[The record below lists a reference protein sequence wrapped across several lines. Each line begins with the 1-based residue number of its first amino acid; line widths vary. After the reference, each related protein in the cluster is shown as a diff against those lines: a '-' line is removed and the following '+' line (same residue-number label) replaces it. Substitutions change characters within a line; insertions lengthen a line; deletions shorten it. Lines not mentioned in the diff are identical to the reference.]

1 MRIIAQKTD
10 ILNNEEFIKNATTKD
25 YIYGIT
31 INVALTKD
39 NKILTYNL
47 PANIEAS
54 INTIENSTYDELNN
68 FELDLLENILNNL
81 NQKNYNK
88 LIYLNINPFKTGP
101 LTDENIEETTRR
113 MNLYL
118 DKIKKIIDEYP
129 NLKINLHSINRS
141 LVTIMKQKIKNHQI
155 GYIINNND
163 LNFIDVNYY
172 TVIMNVF
179 NDTIIDILLK
189 EKKEVNLYISSD
201 YYLSFVYN
209 HYVGEKSTHYRKEI
223 FKDLGIVTSYPNII
237 YQTFKDYI

>member
-201 YYLSFVYN
+201 YYLS
-209 HYVGEKSTHYRKEI
+209 
-223 FKDLGIVTSYPNII
+223 II
-237 YQTFKDYI
+237 M

>member
-68 FELDLLENILNNL
+68 FELDLLENTLNNL

-88 LIYLNINPFKTGP
+88 LIYLNVNPFKTGP

-172 TVIMNVF
+172 TVIGR
-179 NDTIIDILLK
+179 
-189 EKKEVNLYISSD
+189 
-201 YYLSFVYN
+201 
-209 HYVGEKSTHYRKEI
+209 HPWH
-223 FKDLGIVTSYPNII
+223 
-237 YQTFKDYI
+237 

>member
-39 NKILTYNL
+39 NKILTYL

-54 INTIENSTYDELNN
+54 INTIENSTYDE
-68 FELDLLENILNNL
+68 LNNL

-172 TVIMNVF
+172 IVIMNIF

-189 EKKEVNLYISSD
+189 EKKEINLYISSD

-209 HYVGEKSTHYRKEI
+209 HYVGKKSTHYRKEI

-237 YQTFKDYI
+237 YRTFKDSI